1 MTRPHASPSSSS
13 TSLSLSSTQLLLN
26 AIQVK
31 SPTKKMIPAIM
42 LMNAIKPKSVYTTEH
57 SATGT
62 TSCESEKKSNW
73 LENNSTNAEASSKAL
88 KKLLVISTETAST
101 PSSTTPRATS
111 TVSPASTP
119 VKTTIKQSTA
129 ASAKSTAAKQPS
141 AINQKEKIIKI
152 CKERTKSRS
161 NSEDADFYAGSAI
174 LNSPSPQA
182 IPLPDFD
189 ESYDF
194 FSTVENLHSMS
205 GARRLSLVR

>member
-1 MTRPHASPSSSS
+1 MTRPHTFQHSASTARPL
-13 TSLSLSSTQLLLN
+13 TSTQVLLN

-31 SPTKKMIPAIM
+31 SPTKQMIPAIV
-42 LMNAIKPKSVYTTEH
+42 LLNAIKPKSASSTESGA
-57 SATGT
+57 SAATASEHDKVR
-62 TSCESEKKSNW
+62 SC
-73 LENNSTNAEASSKAL
+73 TITAEESSKAL
-88 KKLLVISTETAST
+88 KRLLVISTETA
-101 PSSTTPRATS
+101 PAPLSSALGATS
-111 TVSPASTP
+111 IGSRQLTP

-129 ASAKSTAAKQPS
+129 ANVKNAAAVKELST
-141 AINQKEKIIKI
+141 INQKDKVTKI

-194 FSTVENLHSMS
+194 FSNVESHHTMGGNL
-205 GARRLSLVR
+205 RLSLVR